1 MKKKKLALLDPLRD
15 GPGVKKGEDTTPN
28 LKFFFKQ
35 WKRKFW
41 KLISIN
47 LIMLIQILP
56 FVLIFLLQMAGP
68 KEPSMDHPLYAPLMG
83 AHFINPSAEG
93 ATLLSGVANLNLTL
107 PTANTPVNYIFFGLL
122 LFHVITYGWQKVGS
136 TYLMRNLVRGDG
148 VFILS
153 DFFYAIKRN
162 WKQGFV
168 LGFLDCIFC
177 GVLYLDFQYFYAMP
191 QTAFHNF
198 MYFAIIALIIIYAAM
213 RFYTYLM
220 LVTFNIKLS
229 KIFKN
234 ALIFTVLGIKRNLM
248 AALGILLLAVL
259 MVAVALGFMQISTS
273 LLGVAI
279 IIPFLCFLAFAAF
292 MYTYAAYPVIKRY
305 MIDPVPVKTPAAAT
319 TSSDDEDDSEDAVD
333 GE

>member
-1 MKKKKLALLDPLRD
+1 MKKKKLTLLDPLRD
-15 GPGVKKGEDTTPN
+15 GPGVQKGEDTTPN

-47 LIMLIQILP
+47 LLMLIQILP
-56 FVLIFLLQMAGP
+56 FVVIFLLQMAGP
-68 KEPSMDHPLYAPLMG
+68 KEPSMDHPMYAPLMG
-83 AHFINPSAEG
+83 AHFIHPSAEG
-93 ATLLSGVANLNLTL
+93 ATLLSSVASLNLTL
-107 PTANTPVNYIFFGLL
+107 PTANTPVNYVFFGLL

-168 LGFLDCIFC
+168 LGLLDCIFC
-177 GVLYLDFQYFYAMP
+177 GVLYLDIQYFAVLP
-191 QTAFHNF
+191 PTAFNNF

-220 LVTFNIKLS
+220 LVTFNIKIS

-248 AALGILLLAVL
+248 AALGIFLLAAV
-259 MVAVALGFMQISTS
+259 MVALAIGLMQISTS

-305 MIDPVPVKTPAAAT
+305 MIDPVPAKAPAAT
-319 TSSDDEDDSEDAVD
+319 PVSSSDDNEDTANEA
-333 GE
+333 